1 MECWKNGRLEC
12 WKDRLLEGFGKVEQ
26 WKSGGLRFGRKSY
39 PSEGSLLL
47 TLRYWIDG
55 RLEKWEIG
63 MLWLRN
69 LF

>member
-1 MECWKNGRLEC
+1 MLEDWKNLG
-12 WKDRLLEGFGKVEQ
+12 KSSNGKVEVSI
-26 WKSGGLRFGRKSY
+26 WKDSY